1 MIRQGYAWTAT
12 LRTANGTNYALTVT
26 DGTITLNEGAA
37 PYVQASLTLA
47 FPRTSTLAAMDPTTR
62 PRVIVVVQGNGVT
75 RTFDLLLSARQP
87 DFKTSTVGV
96 NLVSDEAF
104 LLDYAPS
111 ADDRSNW
118 TRQSSVRSIVQA
130 VLARSVGTVTLGG
143 TSNASYVTY
152 SQLTNLIQNT
162 GGENGSDP
170 WAGTNATVEASST
183 WRQYGTYSLK
193 VTASSTSS
201 ASYAWATVSASSGG
215 TYTVSCFYR
224 QSSAQTGTVNGDA
237 RKLQIVAVVD
247 GNTVIIGR
255 SNQASNVANTTT
267 KLTATFKVP
276 DTASEVAVRLV
287 NGSGS
292 GSASPSYFDGLL
304 MTEGDGND
312 TNGLPLV
319 VFDGSVANTTAYTYT
334 WDGTGDRSSSTRTPV
349 VERDP
354 ESLTWSLG
362 QTAMDFLQPILQAVG
377 MRLFCD
383 ESRAWWLVSNEYAVD
398 GVVRISAG
406 DNAYSGSDLM
416 SRTATGPD
424 GAPLNTDAV
433 FVHFTWRDKVTGL
446 DREKWDIAAP
456 AGYQRPYV
464 VERPNKPYTGP
475 GTASYLLSR
484 YKARRRTQNVTAAVD
499 YSVTPGQEVAITL
512 PGMDLQSGYVDAV
525 SWSLSADEMTVYS
538 KGLVTATA
546 KSYNQQPDS
555 MTYASLPDSTT
566 YDNFGS

>member
-1 MIRQGYAWTAT
+1 M
-12 LRTANGTNYALTVT
+12 
-26 DGTITLNEGAA
+26 
-37 PYVQASLTLA
+37 
-47 FPRTSTLAAMDPTTR
+47 
-62 PRVIVVVQGNGVT
+62 
-75 RTFDLLLSARQP
+75 DLLLSARQP
-87 DFKTSTVGV
+87 DFGSSTVGV

-130 VLARSVGTVTLGG
+130 VLSKAVGTSALSG
-143 TSNASYVTY
+143 TANGSYLTY
-152 SQLTNLIQNT
+152 STLTNLIQNT

-170 WAGTNATVEASST
+170 WAGTNATVDASST
-183 WRQYGTYSLK
+183 WKQYGTYSIR
-193 VTASSTSS
+193 VTANSTSS
-201 ASYAWATVSASSGG
+201 ASYGWAKVSASSGR
-215 TYTVSCFYR
+215 TYTVSGFYR
-224 QSSAQTGTVNGDA
+224 QATAQSGTVNGDA
-237 RKLQIVAVVD
+237 RKIQIVAVVD
-247 GNTVIIGR
+247 GNTVVIGR
-255 SNQASNVANTTT
+255 SNQGSNVANTTT

-276 DTASEVAVRLV
+276 DTASEVMVRLV

-292 GSASPSYFDGLL
+292 ASNSPSYFDGLL
-304 MTEGDGND
+304 MTEGDGNE
-312 TNGLPLV
+312 TNGQPLV
-319 VFDGSVANTTAYTYT
+319 VFDGTNTNNTAYTYT

-349 VERDP
+349 VDRDP

-362 QTAMDFLQPILQAVG
+362 QTAMDFLQPILQTVG

-383 ESRAWWLVSNEYAVD
+383 ENRAWWLVANDYSVD
-398 GVVRISAG
+398 GVVRITSG

-424 GAPLNTDAV
+424 GAPINTDAV

-456 AGYQRPYV
+456 TGYQRPYV

-475 GTASYLLSR
+475 GTAAYLLSR
-484 YKARRRTQNVTAAVD
+484 YKARRRTQNVTAAID

-525 SWSLSADEMTVYS
+525 SWSLTADEMTIYS
-538 KGLVTATA
+538 KGLVTASGT
-546 KSYNQQPDS
+546 SYNQLPDS
-555 MTYASLPDSTT
+555 MTYASLPDTTT
-566 YDNFGS
+566 YTSFPN

>member
-1 MIRQGYAWTAT
+1 M
-12 LRTANGTNYALTVT
+12 T

-47 FPRTSTLAAMDPTTR
+47 FPRTSTLAAMDPTAK
-62 PRVIVVVQGNGVT
+62 PRVTLTTQSNGVT

-87 DFKTSTVGV
+87 DFNSSTVGV

-111 ADDRSNW
+111 ADDRTNW
-118 TRQSSVRSIVQA
+118 ARQASVRSIVQA
-130 VLARSVGTVTLGG
+130 VLSKAAGTTVLSGAAN
-143 TSNASYVTY
+143 SSYVTY
-152 SQLTNLIQNT
+152 SQITNLIQNT

-170 WAGTNATVEASST
+170 WAGTNATVDASSN
-183 WRQYGTYSLK
+183 WKHYGTYSIR

-201 ASYAWATVSASSGG
+201 ASYAWAKVSASAGS
-215 TYTVSCFYR
+215 TYTISGFYR
-224 QSSAQTGTVNGDA
+224 QVAVQTGTVNGDA

-255 SNQASNVANTTT
+255 SNQGSNAANTTT
-267 KLTATFKVP
+267 QLIATFKVP
-276 DTASEVAVRLV
+276 DTASEVMVRLV

-292 GSASPSYFDGLL
+292 ASNSPSYFDGLL

-312 TNGLPLV
+312 TNGVPLV
-319 VFDGSVANTTAYTYT
+319 VFDGSNANNTAYTYT

-349 VERDP
+349 VDRDP

-362 QTAMDFLQPILQAVG
+362 QTAWDFLQPILQAVG

-383 ESRAWWLVSNEYAVD
+383 ENRTWWLVANDYAVD

-424 GAPLNTDAV
+424 GAPINTDAV

-446 DREKWDIAAP
+446 NREKWDIAAP
-456 AGYQRPYV
+456 AGYQRPYI

-475 GTASYLLSR
+475 GTAAYLLSR
-484 YKARRRTQNVTAAVD
+484 YKARRRTQNVTAAID

-525 SWSLSADEMTVYS
+525 SWSLTADEMTVYS
-538 KGLVTATA
+538 KGLVTAYGT
-546 KSYNQQPDS
+546 SYNQQPDS
-555 MTYASLPDSTT
+555 MTYASLPDTTT
-566 YDNFGS
+566 YTSFPN